1 MNNQKKAE
9 VLLYILGG
17 GYVSA
22 DVAGSALPFA
32 VALAESVVHA
42 NGQYR
47 IALWEDG
54 AVYACGDN
62 REGAIREAIVMVA
75 NGALFQV

>member
-22 DVAGSALPFA
+22 DVTDSALPFA
-32 VALAESVVHA
+32 VALAESVGMD
-42 NGQYR
+42 NGQFR
-47 IALWEDG
+47 VALWEDG

-62 REGAIREAIVMVA
+62 REDAILEAIVMVA
-75 NGALFQV
+75 NGALFQI